1 MRSALATLGQMAVA
15 VLVAVVV
22 AVVSLTA
29 IAGVQWPAFPSS
41 NQLHALT
48 TVGQVGCLAGLVAVG
63 WVWHSFTGR
72 VRRLAQLG
80 GLVFVSAFTVV
91 TLGMPL
97 GATKLYLFGISVD
110 QQFRTEYLTRLA
122 DSPALRDMTY
132 LGLPPFY
139 PPGWFW
145 IGGRAAALS
154 GTPAWEVFKPW
165 AITSITV
172 AVAVALVLWW
182 RMVRFEYALIVTTAT
197 AAVTLAYGSPEP
209 YSAMITVLLP
219 PVLVLTWSGLCA
231 GECRAGGTPETAE
244 RAAGGAPGS
253 AERAA
258 GQAPG
263 SAERETNFTVDAERE
278 TNFTLAAGE
287 ASVAASE
294 TPRSG
299 WAAVVGAGLFLGF
312 TATWYTLL
320 FGFTAFAVGLM
331 ALWLAGLRWRRH
343 GVRAAL
349 EPLRRLAVIVGIAVA
364 IGCTTWLPFL
374 VRAARNPVS
383 NTGSAQHY
391 LPADGAELTFPML
404 QFTLLGVVCM
414 AGTLWLVL
422 RARASVRA
430 GALAIGV
437 LAVYLWSLLSMLTT
451 LARTTLLSFRLQP
464 TLSVLLVAA
473 GAFGLVEA
481 ALALRRRSRA
491 VIPVAGAIGLAAA
504 IAFSQDIPDVLRPD
518 LTIAYTD
525 TDGHGQRGDRRPP
538 SAEKFYASIDD
549 VITRETGRPR
559 DQTVVMTADYSFLSF
574 YPYWGFQGLTS
585 HYANPLA
592 QFDLRAAQIDK
603 WSKLKTA
610 DELLHALDSCPWPP
624 PTVFLMRHGANNT
637 YTLRLAEDVYPNQ
650 PNVRRYTVELRAALF
665 DSPRFAVHRVGPF
678 VLAIRKPAA

>member
-219 PVLVLTWSGLCA
+219 PMLVLTWSGLRA
-231 GECRAGGTPETAE
+231 GECRAGGMPETAE
-244 RAAGGAPGS
+244 RAAGGAPET

-374 VRAARNPVS
+374 ARAARNPVS

-610 DELLHALDSCPWPP
+610 DELLHALDTCPWPP

-678 VLAIRKPAA
+678 VLAVRKPAA

>member
-1 MRSALATLGQMAVA
+1 MRNALAALGQIALA
-15 VLVAVVV
+15 AAVAVVV
-22 AVVSLTA
+22 AAVSLAA
-29 IAGVQWPAFPSS
+29 IARVQWPAFPSS

-63 WVWHSFTGR
+63 WAWGR
-72 VRRLAQLG
+72 SGRYRWAAQLG
-80 GLVFVSAFTVV
+80 GLAFVSAFTVV

-110 QQFRTEYLTRLA
+110 QQFRTEYLTRFG

-154 GTPAWEVFKPW
+154 GTPAWEIYKPW

-197 AAVTLAYGSPEP
+197 AAATLAYGSPEP

-219 PVLVLTWSGLCA
+219 PVLVLTWSGLRG
-231 GECRAGGTPETAE
+231 GERGG
-244 RAAGGAPGS
+244 
-253 AERAA
+253 
-258 GQAPG
+258 
-263 SAERETNFTVDAERE
+263 
-278 TNFTLAAGE
+278 
-287 ASVAASE
+287 
-294 TPRSG
+294 G
-299 WAAVVGAGLFLGF
+299 WAAVTGGGLFLGW
-312 TATWYTLL
+312 TATWYSLL
-320 FGFTAFAVGLM
+320 FGFGAFTVALM
-331 ALWLAGLRWRRH
+331 ALWLAVLRWHQNRPG

-349 EPLRRLAVIVGIAVA
+349 DPLRRLAVIAVLAAVIAA
-364 IGCTTWLPFL
+364 TTWLPFL
-374 VRAARNPVS
+374 VRAAGSPIS
-383 NTGSAQHY
+383 NSGSAFHY
-391 LPADGAELTFPML
+391 LPADGAVLTFPML
-404 QFTLLGVVCM
+404 QFSLLGAICLLG
-414 AGTLWLVL
+414 ALWLVL
-422 RARASVRA
+422 RARSSVRA

-464 TLSVLLVAA
+464 TLTVLLVAA
-473 GAFGLVEA
+473 GAFGFVEA
-481 ALALRRRSRA
+481 ARALSARSRA
-491 VIPVAGAIGLAAA
+491 ALPVAGAVGLAAA

-525 TDGHGQRGDRRPP
+525 TDGNGQRGDRRPP
-538 SAEKFYASIDD
+538 SSEKFYPDIDHTIAT
-549 VITRETGRPR
+549 VTGRPR

-592 QFDLRAAQIDK
+592 QFDLRAAQIKK
-603 WSKLKTA
+603 WSKLKSA
-610 DELLHALDSCPWPP
+610 DELIHALDTCPWPP
-624 PTVFLMRHGANNT
+624 PTVFLMRRGANGN

-650 PNVRRYTVELRAALF
+650 PNVRRYTVDLRAALF
-665 DSPRFAVHRVGPF
+665 DSPQFVVHGAGPF
-678 VLAIRKPAA
+678 VVAVRKPPASH